1 MELLVNEIVQ
11 YVLKFVAM
19 IACAFL
25 GIVVGKKIRKNK
37 DAKLAAEQN
46 TES

>member
-11 YVLKFVAM
+11 YVLKFVIM
-19 IACAFL
+19 IACAFF
-25 GIVVGKKIRKNK
+25 GIMAGKKIRKNK
-37 DAKLAAEQN
+37 DAKLAAEQT